1 MQIQWKHAFLKEN
14 WWNNL
19 ETPLFVRGPPPPFQL
34 TPLFLSN
41 FFMAPLFAQISKTR
55 NPPPPPLIL
64 GGRKGNYDCLQ
75 CFEFWNSVW
84 NFNRLINIL
93 SYLIDSQITLA
104 LVDVNVFFS
113 SLSLFVYVFKGRPWN
128 TFLSGELDVFL
139 TAI

>member
-1 MQIQWKHAFLKEN
+1 MKTCFSEGKLIKYFGN
-14 WWNNL
+14 P
-19 ETPLFVRGPPPPFQL
+19 PLCKRPPPPPFQL
-34 TPLFLSN
+34 TSLFLSN